1 MEKLRGGTVHT
12 VQVKILDA
20 WNFVVSSQ
28 QIWEFIEFIEPTQDT
43 EPSLPL
49 S

>member
-28 QIWEFIEFIEPTQDT
+28 QIWEFIEPTQAT